1 MAQFGLLEEPDD
13 GGTGR
18 GAPAGRRQGAGG
30 GIAPAEPR
38 LGLPAALHRHRERLW
53 FGTSSWSF
61 PGWAG
66 LVYAEAAT
74 EARLARD
81 GLAAYAQHPLLGGVG
96 LDRTFYAP
104 LSRVQYARYASQVP
118 ESFRFLV
125 KAPDLI
131 TGAVVRDE
139 TGRQRAPNASHLDAA
154 AAIEHCLVPAAE
166 GLGERLGAIV
176 FQFSPLPRAWLDD
189 APAWIARLD
198 AFLGALPREAP
209 LAVEVRDAA
218 LLTPRLLRTLA
229 TRDVALCLGL
239 HARMPPVERQLR
251 ALAALEAMR
260 GGPGPLLV
268 RWSLHAGLGYE
279 QARAR
284 YQPFSRLVDED
295 PVTRSALAERIAGGL
310 LAGST
315 ALVIANNKAEG
326 SAPLTLVRLAEA
338 VAARLDAA

>member
-1 MAQFGLLEEPDD
+1 MAQLGLLDGDAGDGPDRAPESPRRR
-13 GGTGR
+13 GGGV
-18 GAPAGRRQGAGG
+18 APAS
-30 GIAPAEPR
+30 PR
-38 LGLPAALHRHRERLW
+38 LGRPAALHRYGDRLW
-53 FGTSSWSF
+53 LGTSSWSF

-66 LVYAEAAT
+66 LVYADAAP

-81 GLAAYAQHPLLGGVG
+81 GLEAYAQHPLLNGVG

-104 LSRVQYARYASQVP
+104 LSRVQYAQYAAQVP
-118 ESFRFLV
+118 ASFRFLV
-125 KAPDLI
+125 KAPDLV

-139 TGRQRAPNASHLDAA
+139 TGRQRAPNASHLDPAT
-154 AAIEHCLVPAAE
+154 AIEHCLVPAAE

-198 AFLGALPREAP
+198 AFLGALPRGLP

-218 LLTPRLLRTLA
+218 LLTPRLLRTLVA
-229 TRDVALCLGL
+229 RDVALCVGL
-239 HARMPPVERQLR
+239 HARMPPADRQLR
-251 ALAALEAMR
+251 ALAALEALR
-260 GGPGPLLV
+260 GGAPGPLVV

-279 QARAR
+279 QARTR

-295 PVTRSALAERIAGGL
+295 PVTREALAARVAAGL

-326 SAPLTLVRLAEA
+326 SAPLTLARLAEA
-338 VAARLDAA
+338 IAARLEAG